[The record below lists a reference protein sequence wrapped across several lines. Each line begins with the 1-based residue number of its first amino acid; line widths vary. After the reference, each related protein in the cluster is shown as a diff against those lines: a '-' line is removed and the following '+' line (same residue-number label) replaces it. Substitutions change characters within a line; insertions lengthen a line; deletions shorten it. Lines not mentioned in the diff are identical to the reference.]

1 MTAEEHQ
8 TYVDRVTHGMRL
20 SVERTLR
27 RKAALGEY
35 VVYAHPDG
43 TPYTIPAAEAL
54 DRYLSR
60 ARQCAE

>member
-8 TYVDRVTHGMRL
+8 TYIDRVTHGMRL

-43 TPYTIPAAEAL
+43 TPYTIPATEAL

-60 ARQCAE
+60 QRQYAQ

>member
-8 TYVDRVTHGMRL
+8 IYVDRVTNGMRL

-43 TPYTIPAAEAL
+43 TPYTLPAAEAL

-60 ARQCAE
+60 QRRYAE

>member
-43 TPYTIPAAEAL
+43 TPYTIPEIG
-54 DRYLSR
+54 R
-60 ARQCAE
+60 AHV

>member
-8 TYVDRVTHGMRL
+8 IYVDRVLQGMRL

-54 DRYLSR
+54 DRYLTSVR
-60 ARQCAE
+60 KAN